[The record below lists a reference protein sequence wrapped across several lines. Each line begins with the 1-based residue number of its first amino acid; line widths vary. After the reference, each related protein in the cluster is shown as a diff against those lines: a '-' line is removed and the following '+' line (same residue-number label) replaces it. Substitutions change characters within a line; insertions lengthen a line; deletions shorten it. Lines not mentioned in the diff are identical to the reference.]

1 MDMAARRTQWTE
13 TIARWRT
20 SGESK
25 AAFCRREGIPEW
37 KFHYWFGR
45 VAQPEASGF
54 AQVTATAG
62 ADSGSGLRLR
72 FPSGLELLIGRQF
85 DEATLTRVLTA
96 AVRVC

>member
-1 MDMAARRTQWTE
+1 MDTEARRTQWTE
-13 TIARWRT
+13 TITRWRS

-25 AAFCRREGIPEW
+25 AAFCRREGISKW

-45 VAQPEASGF
+45 LTPPEASGF

-62 ADSGSGLRLR
+62 ADTGSGLRLR

-96 AVRVC
+96 AVRAC